1 MPGSPWTD
9 ATDRQLLLSIIHL
22 TGTTLPKWEKVAD
35 LMNGACATDGYTAES
50 TRQHFQKMRKE
61 CKAKFS
67 EPSSSDG
74 AATNGGTPSS
84 KRKAASDGTPKSTG
98 KLKKGR
104 AGAGTDH
111 DDPETSPSKK
121 VKGEIVGTDDDAFT

>member
-22 TGTTLPKWEKVAD
+22 TGTTLPNWEKVAD

-61 CKAKFS
+61 CKAKFG
-67 EPSSSDG
+67 EPGSGSG
-74 AATNGGTPSS
+74 PTTNGGTPSS
-84 KRKAASDGTPKSTG
+84 KRKAASEGTPKSTEKRKG
-98 KLKKGR
+98 K
-104 AGAGTDH
+104 AGAGADPDDH
-111 DDPETSPSKK
+111 ETFPSKK
-121 VKGEIVGTDDDAFT
+121 VKGEVVGTDDDGFT

>member
-1 MPGSPWTD
+1 MPSRPWTD

-61 CKAKFS
+61 CKTKFG
-67 EPSSSDG
+67 EPGTGG
-74 AATNGGTPSS
+74 ATTNGSTPSS
-84 KRKAASDGTPKSTG
+84 KRKAAGEGTPKATG
-98 KLKKGR
+98 KLKKSR

-111 DDPETSPSKK
+111 DDPETSPNKK
-121 VKGEIVGTDDDAFT
+121 VKGKIVETDDDAFT